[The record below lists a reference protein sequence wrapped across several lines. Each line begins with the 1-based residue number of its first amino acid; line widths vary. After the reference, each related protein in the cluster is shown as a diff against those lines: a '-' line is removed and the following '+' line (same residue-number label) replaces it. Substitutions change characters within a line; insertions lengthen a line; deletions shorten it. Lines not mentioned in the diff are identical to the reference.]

1 MNPTSLA
8 GKVSI
13 VTGAGRGIGRAI
25 ACALAEAGSD
35 VVLSA
40 RTVEQLEETAA
51 IIRGIGGRALPV
63 QTDVTSEEAVHRAV
77 AQTMAHFDRVDIL
90 VNNAG
95 SNNGGPHGAIGPLWQ
110 INTQAWWNDVT
121 VNLLGTF
128 LFSNAV
134 LKHMV
139 ARGSGHIINIAA
151 MISAR
156 PGPFQS
162 AYTCSKAAIVRLTDS
177 LAAEVKPH
185 GIAVFALA
193 PGLVRSEMTAGVL
206 DSDAGR
212 LWLGAVAAELDGL
225 PWIGADVPAAAVLFL
240 ASGQADSLSGR
251 FLQVSD
257 DLEDLVRRAEEIVA
271 TNSYQLRYQ
280 AD

>member
-1 MNPTSLA
+1 VNPISLS

-25 ACALAEAGSD
+25 ALALAEAGSD

-40 RTVEQLEETAA
+40 RTVDQLEETAA
-51 IIRGIGGRALPV
+51 IIRSIGGRALPI
-63 QTDVTSEEAVHRAV
+63 QTDVTSEESVHRAV
-77 AQTMAHFDRVDIL
+77 AQTMAHFHQVDIL

-95 SNNGGPHGAIGPLWQ
+95 SNNGGPQGAIGPLWE
-110 INTQAWWNDVT
+110 INTKAWWNDVT

-139 ARGSGHIINIAA
+139 ARGSGRIINIAA

-162 AYTCSKAAIVRLTDS
+162 AYTSSKAAIVRLTDS
-177 LAAEVKPH
+177 LAAEVQSY

-193 PGLVRSEMTAGVL
+193 PGLVRSDMTAGVL

-212 LWLGAVAAELDGL
+212 LWLGAVSAELDGL
-225 PWIGADVPAAAVLFL
+225 PWIGAEVPAAAVLFL

-257 DLEDLVRRAEEIVA
+257 DLEDLAQRGEEIVA
-271 TNSYQLRYQ
+271 TNSYQLRYR